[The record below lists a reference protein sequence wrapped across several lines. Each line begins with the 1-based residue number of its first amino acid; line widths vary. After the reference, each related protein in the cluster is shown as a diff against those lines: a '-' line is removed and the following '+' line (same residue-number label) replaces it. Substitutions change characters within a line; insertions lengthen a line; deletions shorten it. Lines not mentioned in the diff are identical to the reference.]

1 MYSRDQFLFRVIAIA
16 LGGSIGAVLR
26 YAIANG
32 IHMFL
37 GRGFPYGTLIVNV
50 VGSLGMGVLY
60 VLLLERLSL
69 GPEWRA
75 ALQIG
80 LLGALTTFST
90 FSMETL
96 LLFENGEAQKAI
108 LNITLNVVLCLGAT
122 WLGMVLGRQI

>member
-1 MYSRDQFLFRVIAIA
+1 MFRVIAIA

>member
-1 MYSRDQFLFRVIAIA
+1 
-16 LGGSIGAVLR
+16 
-26 YAIANG
+26 
-32 IHMFL
+32 MFL

>member
-1 MYSRDQFLFRVIAIA
+1 MFRVIAIA

-37 GRGFPYGTLIVNV
+37 GRGFPYGTLVVNV